1 MNRSTSNNLEK
12 LGSLVGLPPSKFV
25 QDGDCYSYSILR
37 FLENFPNLEAS
48 STINKCLVHQW
59 VEQVT
64 IWCRECSEESEV
76 LNRLN
81 KHLASRTYLV
91 GNDKSVADL
100 IVFVFIKDYFKHV
113 AASDKHNKWCH
124 VYRWTKFISSQY

>member
-12 LGSLVGLPPSKFV
+12 LGSLVGLPSSNFV

-48 STINKCLVHQW
+48 SNISKCFVHQW

-64 IWCRECSEESEV
+64 VWCRECSDESDV
-76 LNRLN
+76 LYRLNR
-81 KHLASRTYLV
+81 HLASRTYLV

-100 IVFVFIKDYFKHV
+100 IVFVFIEDYFKQV

-124 VYRWTKFISSQY
+124 VYRWTKLISSQY